1 MRTRTNHDATPKG
14 ATRISHLPTKH
25 TIQIAV
31 LVDTSTAWGR
41 RLIEGILSYTR
52 MHGPWDVWL
61 EPRGQSETLRLPKG
75 WRGDGIIARVST
87 LAMAKELQ
95 RQDVPVVNV
104 SGIRVPGADF
114 PRVCTD
120 NDGFARLA
128 VDHFVDRGIRNIAY
142 IGLPSRAYSTARQ
155 EAVRRACDAADCN
168 FEVYRPYRG
177 ASSSG
182 AWERGR
188 ASLGMWLRKL
198 PKPTGILA
206 WGVRRGSDVIEEAV
220 HHRIRVP
227 EEIAVLGDDDELL
240 CEAVQPPM
248 SGVVVPSEQI
258 GLQAADMLDKLMQ
271 GKTVASQEIALSPT
285 GIVARASTDVLAIDD
300 TDVADAIRLIR
311 NHASNQLK
319 VKDVADRL
327 AISRRSLER
336 RFQEVLRRTIG
347 EEITRVRLERAKLLL
362 ATTEMAVP
370 DVARASGYGSPE
382 YLATVI
388 KGETGL
394 TPRQYRRQA
403 QGR

>member
-1 MRTRTNHDATPKG
+1 MPSKSNHKATPKG
-14 ATRISHLPTKH
+14 RKRSPRIAPDH
-25 TIQIAV
+25 TLRVAV

-41 RLIEGILSYTR
+41 RLIEGILSFTK
-52 MHGPWDVWL
+52 MHEPWDVWL

-75 WRGDGIIARVST
+75 WSGDGIIARVST
-87 LAMAKELQ
+87 LPMAKELQ
-95 RQDVPVVNV
+95 RQDAPVVNV
-104 SGIRVPGADF
+104 SGIRLPGADF
-114 PRVCTD
+114 PRVFTD

-128 VDHFVDRGIRNIAY
+128 VDHFVDRGIRNVAY

-155 EAVRRACDAADCN
+155 EAVRRACEAAGCN
-168 FEVYRPYRG
+168 FEVYRPCRG
-177 ASSSG
+177 IIAKG
-182 AWERGR
+182 AWERDR
-188 ASLGMWLRKL
+188 ASIGMWLQKL

-227 EEIAVLGDDDELL
+227 EEIAVLGDDDDLL

-258 GLQAADMLDKLMQ
+258 GRQAAEMLEKLMC
-271 GKTVASQEIALSPT
+271 GKTVTNQEIALSPT
-285 GIVARASTDVLAIDD
+285 GIVDRASTDLLAIDD
-300 TDVADAIRLIR
+300 ADVADAIRLIR
-311 NHASNQLK
+311 KNASNPLS
-319 VKDVADRL
+319 VKAVADTL
-327 AISRRSLER
+327 AIGRRSLER

-362 ATTEMAVP
+362 ATTEMPVP

-382 YLATVI
+382 YLATII

-394 TPRQYRRQA
+394 TPRQYRKQS